1 MPILACL
8 VFVPYWK
15 GCFLRLACAVFYIRG
30 KDAAD
35 EMETVAFGE
44 QLSGE
49 QRGWSPKSI
58 SLRLIIEGIK
68 QFPQ

>member
-1 MPILACL
+1 M
-8 VFVPYWK
+8 
-15 GCFLRLACAVFYIRG
+15 FYIRG